1 MNIIKKNKV
10 SGIKSW
16 FASPRDKG
24 ETLPLTHL
32 YSDIGQHEEIKK
44 RLKGR
49 KSQRSKNAF
58 KDQLLMYANIQKG
71 LA

>member
-24 ETLPLTHL
+24 ETLRLTHL
-32 YSDIGQHEEIKK
+32 YFDIGQYEEIKK
-44 RLKGR
+44 RL
-49 KSQRSKNAF
+49 
-58 KDQLLMYANIQKG
+58 
-71 LA
+71 